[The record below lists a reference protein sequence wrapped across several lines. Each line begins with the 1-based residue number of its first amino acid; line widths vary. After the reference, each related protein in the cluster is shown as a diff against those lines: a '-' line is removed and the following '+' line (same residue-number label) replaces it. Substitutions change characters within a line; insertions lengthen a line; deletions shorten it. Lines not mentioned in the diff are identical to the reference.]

1 MKTKLLILLV
11 FTFNQ
16 LVAQVA
22 KPTLGNNYNTYKKEM
37 DAYYASRDKGR
48 GSGYKQYM
56 RGLWVKEG
64 RVGSNGNLQ
73 NFEAL
78 NYNAWQQVQ
87 QKPSNG
93 AKVKATHG
101 LWEDIGPHDSYSS
114 DSFSGTNVCR
124 VNVMAFH
131 PTDPNTLWVGTPV
144 GGLWKTTNH
153 GGTWACI
160 TNNFASAGITDI
172 AVNPTNPNEI
182 YILTGD
188 GDTAA
193 PGRSNDC
200 NSIGVM
206 KTIDGGATWKFTG
219 LKFGPE
225 QYVNGHRLVMHPTNP
240 LILLAAM
247 RDGIYK
253 TSDGGDTWTK
263 TADFLT
269 WDIEFNKIDP
279 TIVYAANFFGMLK
292 STNTGTSFS
301 AINTGFPTDPMHPTN
316 PRNWVRLSLSVSAS
330 NPNHIYALCGG
341 EPSSG
346 VFSGMYKSTDAGAN
360 WSRMANTPNIFSNS
374 QDGGGTG
381 SQVDYDICMDVNP
394 TNPAQIFVGAINC
407 WKSDNNGTNWSR
419 ETLQWRVVGAVDPY
433 VHADWHDLKF
443 KGNRVYGCTDGG
455 VFYSDDFGHSWSDI
469 SSGLGASLFYNID
482 ILGTN
487 YIGGTQDN
495 GTHEGSAGN
504 LQSHSIK
511 DGDGFGA
518 IWHKT
523 NSNIKFLTS
532 QDDIQRRQDNIVN
545 YTIKSG
551 AGRYWFCTLKHATNI
566 PSNGLQIFFAIEDRF
581 KLIRA
586 NPMNDITIT
595 DYSWYSCNNDLKA
608 RGKLNGYSQGT
619 NNFNVMY
626 LAHTDT
632 LLKTNDI
639 YNAVDASWVGMTE
652 PVNGLTYMDVQC
664 DPTNAN
670 RLWVVCGGYSA
681 GNKVFF
687 SSNGGTS
694 WTNISGTLPNVPI
707 RTIELQDGG
716 GDRVYIGT
724 EIGVFYK
731 QAGMADW
738 AYYSNNLPNTIV
750 ADLRISGSYIYAGTY
765 GRGMWR
771 SELYTFCPLNLA
783 LTPANETNPNP
794 FAPGTQVHSASVS
807 TTSTRVYPGSVG
819 TNIYY
824 NGGQFVDLKPGF
836 EIKTDAF
843 MEVKNKGCP
852 N

>member
-1 MKTKLLILLV
+1 MKTKLIILLV
-11 FTFNQ
+11 FTYNQ
-16 LVAQVA
+16 LVAQVS
-22 KPTLGNNYNTYKKEM
+22 KPSLGNNYNTYKREM
-37 DAYYASRDKGR
+37 DAFFSTNDRGK

-56 RGLWVKEG
+56 RSQWVLDG
-64 RVGSNGNLQ
+64 RVNANGKIQ

-78 NYNAWQQVQ
+78 NYNAWQLVQ
-87 QKPSNG
+87 QKSQNK
-93 AKVKATHG
+93 AKTQATHG
-101 LWEDIGPHDSYSS
+101 LWEDLGPHDSYGS
-114 DSFSGTNVCR
+114 DSYSSSALCR
-124 VNVMAFH
+124 VNIIAFH

-144 GGLWKTTNH
+144 GGLWKTTDH
-153 GGTWACI
+153 GGSWACI

-193 PGRSNDC
+193 RSADC

-206 KTIDGGATWKFTG
+206 KTTDGGATWKFTG
-219 LKFGPE
+219 LKFGPN

-253 TSDGGDTWTK
+253 TSNGGDTWAK
-263 TADFLT
+263 TADILT
-269 WDIEFNKIDP
+269 WDIEFNKTDP
-279 TIVYAANFFGMLK
+279 TIIYAVNSFNGVLK
-292 STNTGTSFS
+292 SINTGTSFIP
-301 AINTGFPTDPMHPTN
+301 INSGFPTDPMHPTN
-316 PRNWVRLSLSVSAS
+316 PKNWVRLSLSVSTS
-330 NPNHIYALCGG
+330 NPNHIYVLCGG
-341 EPSSG
+341 IPASG
-346 VFSGMYKSTDAGAN
+346 AFSGLFKSVDAGAN
-360 WSRMANTPNIFSNS
+360 WVRMSNTPNIFSS
-374 QDGGGTG
+374 SADGGGM
-381 SQVDYDICMDVNP
+381 SNQADYDICLDVNP
-394 TNPAQIFVGAINC
+394 TNSAQIFMGGING
-407 WKSDNNGTNWSR
+407 WKSDNNGVSWSR
-419 ETLQWRVVGAVDPY
+419 ETNWQRAFGSVDPF
-433 VHADWHDLKF
+433 VHADWHDVKYR
-443 KGNRVYGCTDGG
+443 GSRIYSCNDGG
-455 VFYSDDFGHSWSDI
+455 VYYSDDFGHSWADI
-469 SSGLGASLFYNID
+469 SSGLGATMFYNID

-495 GTHEGSAGN
+495 GTGEGTVGN
-504 LQSHSIK
+504 LQSHNILG
-511 DGDGFGA
+511 GDGFGA

-523 NSNIKFLTS
+523 NSNIKFLTTQNS
-532 QDDIQRRQDNIVN
+532 IQRRQDGIVN
-545 YTIKSG
+545 HPIKSG
-551 AGRYWFCTLKHATNI
+551 DGRYWFCTLKHATNI
-566 PSNGLQIFFAIEDRF
+566 PSNGLQIFFAIEDKIR
-581 KLIRA
+581 LIRG

-595 DYSWYSCNNDLKA
+595 DYSWYNCNNDIKA

-632 LLKTNDI
+632 LLKTTDI
-639 YNAVDASWVGMTE
+639 YNAVNASWVGMTE

-664 DPTNAN
+664 DPANSN

-731 QAGMADW
+731 QAGMTDW

-765 GRGMWR
+765 GRGLWR
-771 SELYTFCPLNLA
+771 SELYTVCPLNLT